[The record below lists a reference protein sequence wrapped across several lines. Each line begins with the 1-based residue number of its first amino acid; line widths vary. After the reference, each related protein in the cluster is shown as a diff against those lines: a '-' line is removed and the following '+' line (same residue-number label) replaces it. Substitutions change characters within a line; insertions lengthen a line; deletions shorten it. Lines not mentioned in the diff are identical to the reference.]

1 MASLTG
7 ETRGPSVVAADRD
20 DEIGQAGRSWS
31 NADQNRL
38 MACKEHILQALKDA
52 MGSRRRREDWVE
64 FERLAVAVAANE
76 WAQAHGYER
85 RVTVEDVERIEVS
98 AVGHVDYARK
108 LALYVAEFVA
118 GLSGSSPTPKETQ

>member
-1 MASLTG
+1 MPEPRA
-7 ETRGPSVVAADRD
+7 EYPQV
-20 DEIGQAGRSWS
+20 GRPWS

-38 MACKEHILQALKDA
+38 MACKEHILRALKDA
-52 MGSRRRREDWVE
+52 MGERRGREDWVE
-64 FERLAVAVAANE
+64 FERQAVAMAANE

-85 RVTVEDVERIEVS
+85 RVTVDDVERIEVR

-118 GLSGSSPTPKETQ
+118 ALFGSSEVSAT